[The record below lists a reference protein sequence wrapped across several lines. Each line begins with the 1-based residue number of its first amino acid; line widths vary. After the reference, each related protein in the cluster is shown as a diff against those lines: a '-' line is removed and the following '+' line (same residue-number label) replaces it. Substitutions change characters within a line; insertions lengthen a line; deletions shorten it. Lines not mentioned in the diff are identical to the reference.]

1 MHRPIAEKIVRFF
14 TVDLWCLKKEELPKS
29 RAIGLTTLRVAA
41 LTVKDYMR
49 DNCALRASALT
60 FYSLLSIVP
69 VVALAFGI
77 AKGFGLEQRL
87 ESQLHQRFAGQ
98 EEVIS
103 RVIDFARTLLEN
115 TKGGLIA
122 GIGVLL
128 LFWSAIK
135 VLNHIETTL
144 NHIWKVQART
154 AIRKFTD
161 YLSIMIISP
170 LLVVVSSSVN
180 VYITA
185 EITALA
191 SKLALLQAASPFIFF
206 LLKLLPFGLIWLL
219 FILIY
224 LVMPNT
230 QVRFPSALLAGIIA
244 GSIYQILQGIYISTQ
259 VLVSKYNAIYGSF
272 AALPF
277 FLMWLQLSWMIV
289 LLGAEI
295 AYAHQHVGHFS
306 IAADYRHISTDLRRR
321 YALHILR
328 LVIGRFQEGR
338 RPLTVDQIAKTLKL
352 PYLMVSQLIDDLQTS
367 HLVSAVRAG
376 KNNGQP
382 AYQPARDIN
391 GITIGSVLEAL
402 DKAGGTDWPAYD
414 DPGFGRVSQALDDV
428 QAAIRNGPADRLV
441 KDL

>member
-1 MHRPIAEKIVRFF
+1 MARSPVHRIFRFF
-14 TVDLWCLKKEELPKS
+14 TTDLWCLEKEALSRS
-29 RAIGLTTLRVAA
+29 RAIWLSPLRVAA
-41 LTVKDYMR
+41 LTVRGYVR

-87 ESQLHQRFAGQ
+87 ESQFLLRFAGQ

-103 RVIDFARTLLEN
+103 KIIGFARTLLEN

-128 LFWSAIK
+128 LFWSAVK

-144 NHIWKVQART
+144 NHIWKVQARSMV
-154 AIRKFTD
+154 RKFTD
-161 YLSIMIISP
+161 FLSIMIISP
-170 LLVVVSSSVN
+170 LLVIVSSSVN

-185 EITALA
+185 EVTAMTG
-191 SKLALLQAASPFIFF
+191 KLALLQAASPFIFL
-206 LLKLLPFGLIWLL
+206 LLKLLPYGLIWVL

-230 QVRFPSALLAGIIA
+230 QVRFSSAFIAGIVA
-244 GSIYQILQGIYISTQ
+244 GSIYQILQGIYISAQ

-272 AALPF
+272 AALPL
-277 FLMWLQLSWMIV
+277 FLIWLQLSWMIV

-306 IAADYRHISTDLRRR
+306 MAADYHHISTDIRRR
-321 YALHILR
+321 YALHILH
-328 LVIGRFQEGR
+328 LVVVRFEAGR

-352 PYLMVSQLIDDLQTS
+352 PYLMVSRLTDDLRNS
-367 HLVSAVRAG
+367 RLISAVRAER
-376 KNNGQP
+376 NNGP
-382 AYQPARDIN
+382 TAFQPARDIHS
-391 GITIGSVLEAL
+391 ITMGTVLEAL
-402 DKAGGTDWPAYD
+402 DKAGGTNWPASD
-414 DPGFGRVSQALDDV
+414 DPEFVRVSQALDEL
-428 QAAIRNGPADRLV
+428 QAAIKGSPSDRLV